1 MEEVT
6 ITNAI
11 LYVIIGV
18 IGLASF
24 LLGYLLRK
32 FAGEAKIGTAEVAA
46 QRILEHARVEAER
59 EAESKKREAL
69 LEAKDEAFRAKR
81 DAEKEIREQR
91 SEAQRLERR
100 LIQREE
106 HLDRKLDGVE
116 KRDQALAQREQE
128 VAKVREELQELSAV
142 QRTEMERIAGLTL
155 EEARQELL
163 QKVEVEIR
171 HEMAQTARKIEAEA
185 RETAERT
192 AREIVAL
199 AIQRC
204 AADHTAEVTVSVIS
218 LPNDEMKGRI
228 IGREG
233 RNIRA
238 LESLTGVDL
247 IIDDTPESVTLS
259 SFDPIRREVAKMALE
274 KLLSDGR
281 IHPARI
287 EEMVEKAQRE
297 IDTRIRD
304 AGERAAFEA
313 GVHGLHPEELKLLG
327 RLNFRFSY
335 GQNLLQHSIEVALL
349 AGLMASQLD
358 ADTDLARRAGL
369 LHDVGK
375 ALTHEAEGTHSDIG
389 MDIARRY
396 HEPPEVLNAI
406 AYHHGDAEATSVEAV
421 LVAAADAIS
430 ASRPGARK
438 ETVEMYIKRLEN
450 LERIATSFA
459 GVDKAYAI
467 QAGREIRVLV
477 KPQEIDDATA
487 ASMAR
492 EMAKKIEE
500 ELQYPGQIKV
510 TVLRET
516 RAVEYAK

>member
-1 MEEVT
+1 MNPVLFLG
-6 ITNAI
+6 A
-11 LYVIIGV
+11 GV
-18 IGLASF
+18 IGLGAF

-46 QRILEHARVEAER
+46 KRIIEDAAVAADR
-59 EAESKKREAL
+59 EADNKKREAL
-69 LEAKDEAFRAKR
+69 LEARDEAFRIKR
-81 DAEKEIREQR
+81 DAEREVREQR
-91 SEAQRLERR
+91 AEQQRLERR

-106 HLDRKLDGVE
+106 TLDRKLETAE
-116 KRDQALAQREQE
+116 KREQVLAQREQE
-128 VAKVREELQELSAV
+128 VTKAREELEEASQRQRVEL
-142 QRTEMERIAGLTL
+142 ERVAGLTL
-155 EEARQELL
+155 EQARQELL
-163 QKVEVEIR
+163 QKTEIEIR
-171 HEMAQTARKIEAEA
+171 HEAAQIGKKIEAEA
-185 RETAERT
+185 RETAERS

-204 AADHTAEVTVSVIS
+204 AADHTAEVTVSVVP

-233 RNIRA
+233 RNIRS

-247 IIDDTPESVTLS
+247 IIDDTPESVTIS
-259 SFDPIRREVAKMALE
+259 SFDPIRREVAKMTLE
-274 KLLSDGR
+274 KLLADGR

-287 EEMVEKAQRE
+287 EEMVEKAQRD
-297 IDTRIRD
+297 IDTRIRE

-349 AGLMASQLD
+349 AGLMATQLG
-358 ADTDLARRAGL
+358 ADPELARRAGV
-369 LHDVGK
+369 LHDIGK
-375 ALTHEAEGTHSDIG
+375 ALTHEAEGSHRDIG

-396 HEPPEVLNAI
+396 HEPPQVLNAI
-406 AYHHGDAEATSVEAV
+406 AYHHGDAEATGVESI

-438 ETVEMYIKRLEN
+438 DTVELYMKRLEN
-450 LERIATSFA
+450 LERIATSFP

-477 KPQEIDDATA
+477 KPQEIDDTSAMT
-487 ASMAR
+487 MAR

-500 ELQYPGQIKV
+500 EMQYPGQIKV

-516 RAVEYAK
+516 RAIEYAK

>member
-1 MEEVT
+1 MNPVLLLG
-6 ITNAI
+6 A
-11 LYVIIGV
+11 GV
-18 IGLASF
+18 IGLVAF

-46 QRILEHARVEAER
+46 KRIIEAAAVAAER
-59 EAESKKREAL
+59 EADNKKREAL
-69 LEAKDEAFRAKR
+69 LEARDEAFRIKR
-81 DAEKEIREQR
+81 DAEREVREQR
-91 SEAQRLERR
+91 AELQRLERR

-106 HLDRKLDGVE
+106 ALDRKVEAGE
-116 KRDQALAQREQE
+116 KREQALAQREQE
-128 VAKVREELQELSAV
+128 VTKAREELEEASQRERVEL
-142 QRTEMERIAGLTL
+142 ERVAGLTL
-155 EEARQELL
+155 EQARQELL
-163 QKVEVEIR
+163 QKTEIEIR
-171 HEMAQTARKIEAEA
+171 HEAAQIGKKIEAEA
-185 RETAERT
+185 RETAERS

-204 AADHTAEVTVSVIS
+204 AADHTAEVTVSVVP

-233 RNIRA
+233 RNIRS

-247 IIDDTPESVTLS
+247 IIDDTPESVTIS
-259 SFDPIRREVAKMALE
+259 SFDPIRREVAKMTLE
-274 KLLSDGR
+274 KLLVDGR

-287 EEMVEKAQRE
+287 EEMVEKAQRD
-297 IDTRIRD
+297 IDTRIRE
-304 AGERAAFEA
+304 AGDRAAFEA
-313 GVHGLHPEELKLLG
+313 GVHGLHPEELKLMG

-349 AGLMASQLD
+349 AGLMATQLG
-358 ADTDLARRAGL
+358 ADPELARRAGL
-369 LHDVGK
+369 LHDIGK
-375 ALTHEAEGTHSDIG
+375 ALTHEAEGTHSDLG

-396 HEPPEVLNAI
+396 HEPPQVLNAI
-406 AYHHGDAEATSVEAV
+406 AYHHGDAEAAGVESI

-438 ETVEMYIKRLEN
+438 ETVEMYVKRLEN
-450 LERIATSFA
+450 LERIATSFT

-477 KPQEIDDATA
+477 KPQEIDDASAMT
-487 ASMAR
+487 MAR

-516 RAVEYAK
+516 RAIEYAK

>member
-1 MEEVT
+1 MNPVLFVG
-6 ITNAI
+6 A
-11 LYVIIGV
+11 GV
-18 IGLASF
+18 IGLGAF

-46 QRILEHARVEAER
+46 KRIIEDAAVAAER
-59 EAESKKREAL
+59 EADNKKREAL
-69 LEAKDEAFRAKR
+69 LEARDEAFRIKR
-81 DAEKEIREQR
+81 DAEREVREQR
-91 SEAQRLERR
+91 AEQQRLERR

-106 HLDRKLDGVE
+106 TLDRKLETAE
-116 KRDQALAQREQE
+116 KREQALAQREQE
-128 VAKVREELQELSAV
+128 VTKAREELEELA
-142 QRTEMERIAGLTL
+142 QRQRVELERVANLTL
-155 EEARQELL
+155 EQARQELL
-163 QKVEVEIR
+163 QKTEVEIR
-171 HEMAQTARKIEAEA
+171 HEAAQIGKKIEAEA
-185 RETAERT
+185 RETAERS

-204 AADHTAEVTVSVIS
+204 AADHTAEVTVSVVP

-233 RNIRA
+233 RNIRS

-247 IIDDTPESVTLS
+247 IIDDTPESVTIS
-259 SFDPIRREVAKMALE
+259 SFDPIRREVAKMTLE
-274 KLLSDGR
+274 KLLADGR

-287 EEMVEKAQRE
+287 EEMVEKAQRD
-297 IDTRIRD
+297 IDTRIRE

-349 AGLMASQLD
+349 AGLMATQLG
-358 ADTDLARRAGL
+358 ADPELARRAGV
-369 LHDVGK
+369 LHDIGK
-375 ALTHEAEGTHSDIG
+375 ALTHEAEGSHSDIG

-396 HEPPEVLNAI
+396 HEPPQVLNAI
-406 AYHHGDAEATSVEAV
+406 AYHHGDAEATGVESI

-438 ETVEMYIKRLEN
+438 ETVELYMKRLEN
-450 LERIATSFA
+450 LERIATSFP

-477 KPQEIDDATA
+477 KPQEIDDTSAMT
-487 ASMAR
+487 MAR

-500 ELQYPGQIKV
+500 EMQYPGQIKV

-516 RAVEYAK
+516 RAIEYAK

>member
-1 MEEVT
+1 MNPVLFLG
-6 ITNAI
+6 A
-11 LYVIIGV
+11 GV
-18 IGLASF
+18 IGLVAF

-46 QRILEHARVEAER
+46 KRIIEDAAVAAER
-59 EAESKKREAL
+59 EADNKKREAL
-69 LEAKDEAFRAKR
+69 LEARDEAFRIKR
-81 DAEKEIREQR
+81 DAEREVREQR
-91 SEAQRLERR
+91 AEQQRLERR

-106 HLDRKLDGVE
+106 TLDRKLETAE
-116 KRDQALAQREQE
+116 KREQALAQREQE
-128 VAKVREELQELSAV
+128 VTKAREELEGLSQRQRGEL
-142 QRTEMERIAGLTL
+142 ERVAGLTL
-155 EEARQELL
+155 EQARQELL
-163 QKVEVEIR
+163 QKTEIEIR
-171 HEMAQTARKIEAEA
+171 HEAAQIGKKIEAEA
-185 RETAERT
+185 RETAERS

-204 AADHTAEVTVSVIS
+204 AADHTAEVTVSVVP

-233 RNIRA
+233 RNIRS

-247 IIDDTPESVTLS
+247 IIDDTPESVTIS
-259 SFDPIRREVAKMALE
+259 SFDPIRREVAKMTLE
-274 KLLSDGR
+274 KLLADGR

-287 EEMVEKAQRE
+287 EEMVEKAQRD
-297 IDTRIRD
+297 IDTRIRE

-349 AGLMASQLD
+349 AGLMATQLG
-358 ADTDLARRAGL
+358 ADPELARRAGL
-369 LHDVGK
+369 LHDIGK
-375 ALTHEAEGTHSDIG
+375 ALTHEAEGSHSDIG

-396 HEPPEVLNAI
+396 HEPPQVLNAI
-406 AYHHGDAEATSVEAV
+406 AYHHGDAEATGVESI

-438 ETVEMYIKRLEN
+438 ETVELYMKRLEN
-450 LERIATSFA
+450 LERIATSFP

-477 KPQEIDDATA
+477 KPQEIDDTSAMA
-487 ASMAR
+487 MAR

-500 ELQYPGQIKV
+500 EMQYPGQIKV

-516 RAVEYAK
+516 RAIEYAK

>member
-1 MEEVT
+1 VT
-6 ITNAI
+6 TTNA
-11 LYVIIGV
+11 VAFIIVGV
-18 IGLASF
+18 VGLAAF

-32 FAGEAKIGTAEVAA
+32 FAGEAKMGTAEVAA
-46 QRILEHARVEAER
+46 QRILENARTMAER

-69 LEAKDEAFRAKR
+69 LEAKDEAFRLKR
-81 DAEKEIREQR
+81 DAEREIREQR
-91 SEAQRLERR
+91 TEVQRLERR

-106 HLDRKLDGVE
+106 TLDRKLEAVD
-116 KRDQALAQREQE
+116 KRDEGLAQREQE
-128 VAKVREELQELSAV
+128 VTKAREELQELGQR
-142 QRTEMERIAGLTL
+142 QRTELERIASLTV
-155 EEARQELL
+155 EQARQELL
-163 QKVEVEIR
+163 QRVESEVR
-171 HEMAQTARKIEAEA
+171 HDAAQTAKKIETEA
-185 RETAERT
+185 REIADRK

-204 AADHTAEVTVSVIS
+204 AADHTAEVTVSVIP

-274 KLLSDGR
+274 KLLADGR

-287 EEMVEKAQRE
+287 EEMVEKAQGE
-297 IDTRIRD
+297 IDTRIRE

-349 AGLMASQLD
+349 AGLMASQLG
-358 ADTDLARRAGL
+358 ADPELARRAAI
-369 LHDVGK
+369 LHDIGK
-375 ALTHEAEGTHSDIG
+375 ALTHEAEGTHSDLG

-406 AYHHGDAEATSVEAV
+406 AYHHGDAEATCLEAI

-438 ETVEMYIKRLEN
+438 ETVELYMKRLEN

-477 KPQEIDDATA
+477 KPQEIDDSNAMT
-487 ASMAR
+487 MAR

-516 RAVEYAK
+516 RAIDYAK

>member
-1 MEEVT
+1 MNPVLFLG
-6 ITNAI
+6 A
-11 LYVIIGV
+11 GV
-18 IGLASF
+18 IGLGAF

-46 QRILEHARVEAER
+46 KRIIEDAAVAAER
-59 EAESKKREAL
+59 EADNKKREAL
-69 LEAKDEAFRAKR
+69 LEARDEAFRIKR
-81 DAEKEIREQR
+81 DAEREVREQR
-91 SEAQRLERR
+91 AEQQRLERR

-106 HLDRKLDGVE
+106 TLDRKLETAE
-116 KRDQALAQREQE
+116 KREQVLAQREQE
-128 VAKVREELQELSAV
+128 VTKAREELEELA
-142 QRTEMERIAGLTL
+142 QRQRVELERVANLTL
-155 EEARQELL
+155 EQARQELL
-163 QKVEVEIR
+163 QKTEVEIR
-171 HEMAQTARKIEAEA
+171 HEAAQIGKKIEAEA
-185 RETAERT
+185 RETAERS

-204 AADHTAEVTVSVIS
+204 AADHTAEVTVSVVP

-233 RNIRA
+233 RNIRS

-247 IIDDTPESVTLS
+247 IIDATPESVTIS
-259 SFDPIRREVAKMALE
+259 SFAPTRREVAKMTLE
-274 KLLSDGR
+274 KLLADGR

-287 EEMVEKAQRE
+287 EEMVEKAQRD
-297 IDTRIRD
+297 IDTRIRE

-349 AGLMASQLD
+349 AGLMATQLG
-358 ADTDLARRAGL
+358 ADPELARRAGV
-369 LHDVGK
+369 LHDIGK
-375 ALTHEAEGTHSDIG
+375 ALTHEAEGSHSDIG

-396 HEPPEVLNAI
+396 HEPPQVLNAI
-406 AYHHGDAEATSVEAV
+406 AYHHGDAEATGVESI

-438 ETVEMYIKRLEN
+438 ETVELYMKRLEN
-450 LERIATSFA
+450 LERIATSFP

-477 KPQEIDDATA
+477 KPQEIDDTSAMT
-487 ASMAR
+487 MAR

-500 ELQYPGQIKV
+500 EMQYPGQIKV

-516 RAVEYAK
+516 RAIEYAK

>member
-1 MEEVT
+1 MNPVLFLG
-6 ITNAI
+6 A
-11 LYVIIGV
+11 GV
-18 IGLASF
+18 IGLGAF

-46 QRILEHARVEAER
+46 KRIIEDAAVAADR
-59 EAESKKREAL
+59 EADNKKREAL
-69 LEAKDEAFRAKR
+69 LEARDEAFRIKR
-81 DAEKEIREQR
+81 DAEREVREQR
-91 SEAQRLERR
+91 AEQQRLERR

-106 HLDRKLDGVE
+106 TLDRKLETAE
-116 KRDQALAQREQE
+116 KREQVLAQREQE
-128 VAKVREELQELSAV
+128 VTKAREELEEASQRQRVEL
-142 QRTEMERIAGLTL
+142 ERVAGLTL
-155 EEARQELL
+155 EQARQELL
-163 QKVEVEIR
+163 QKTEIEIR
-171 HEMAQTARKIEAEA
+171 HEAAQIGKKIEAEA
-185 RETAERT
+185 RETAERS

-204 AADHTAEVTVSVIS
+204 AADHTAEVTVSVVP

-233 RNIRA
+233 RNIRS

-247 IIDDTPESVTLS
+247 IIDDTPESVTIS
-259 SFDPIRREVAKMALE
+259 SFDPIRREVAKMTLE
-274 KLLSDGR
+274 KLLADGR

-287 EEMVEKAQRE
+287 EEMVEKAQRD
-297 IDTRIRD
+297 IDTRIRE

-349 AGLMASQLD
+349 AGLMATQLG
-358 ADTDLARRAGL
+358 ADPELARRAGV
-369 LHDVGK
+369 LHDIGK
-375 ALTHEAEGTHSDIG
+375 ALTHEAEGSHSDIG

-396 HEPPEVLNAI
+396 HEPPQVLNAI
-406 AYHHGDAEATSVEAV
+406 AYHHGDAEATGVESI

-438 ETVEMYIKRLEN
+438 ETVELYMKRLEN
-450 LERIATSFA
+450 LERIATSFP

-477 KPQEIDDATA
+477 KPQEIDDTSAMT
-487 ASMAR
+487 MAR

-500 ELQYPGQIKV
+500 EMQYPGQIKV

-516 RAVEYAK
+516 RAIEYAK

>member
-1 MEEVT
+1 VT
-6 ITNAI
+6 TTNA
-11 LYVIIGV
+11 VAFIIVGV
-18 IGLASF
+18 VGLAAF

-46 QRILEHARVEAER
+46 QRILENASTMAER

-69 LEAKDEAFRAKR
+69 LEAKDEAFRLKR
-81 DAEKEIREQR
+81 DAEREIREQR
-91 SEAQRLERR
+91 TEVQRLERR

-106 HLDRKLDGVE
+106 TLDRKLEAVD
-116 KRDQALAQREQE
+116 KRDEGLAQREQE
-128 VAKVREELQELSAV
+128 VTKAREELQELGQR
-142 QRTEMERIAGLTL
+142 QRTELERIAGLTV
-155 EEARQELL
+155 EQARQELL
-163 QKVEVEIR
+163 QRVESEVR
-171 HEMAQTARKIEAEA
+171 HDAAQTAKKIETEA
-185 RETAERT
+185 REIADRK
-192 AREIVAL
+192 AREIIAL

-204 AADHTAEVTVSVIS
+204 AADHTAEVTVSVIP

-274 KLLSDGR
+274 KLLADGR

-287 EEMVEKAQRE
+287 EEMVEKAQGE
-297 IDTRIRD
+297 IDTRIRE

-349 AGLMASQLD
+349 AGLMASQLG
-358 ADTDLARRAGL
+358 ADPELARRAAI
-369 LHDVGK
+369 LHDIGK
-375 ALTHEAEGTHSDIG
+375 ALTHEAEGTHSDLG

-406 AYHHGDAEATSVEAV
+406 AYHHGDAEATCLEAI

-438 ETVEMYIKRLEN
+438 ETVELYMKRLEN

-477 KPQEIDDATA
+477 KPQEIDDSTA
-487 ASMAR
+487 MTMAR

-516 RAVEYAK
+516 RAIEYAK

>member
-1 MEEVT
+1 VT
-6 ITNAI
+6 TTSAFNYGLA
-11 LYVIIGV
+11 GV
-18 IGLASF
+18 IGLAVF

-46 QRILEHARVEAER
+46 RRILEEARAAAQR
-59 EAESKKREAL
+59 EADNRKREAL
-69 LEAKDEAFRAKR
+69 LEAKDEGFRIKR

-91 SEAQRLERR
+91 AEVQRQERR
-100 LIQREE
+100 LVQREE
-106 HLDRKLDGVE
+106 TLDRKLEALE
-116 KRDQALAQREQE
+116 KRDQVLAQREQE
-128 VAKVREELQELSAV
+128 VTKDKEGLEELHRAERLEL
-142 QRTEMERIAGLTL
+142 ERIGGLTTEQARHDL
-155 EEARQELL
+155 FQKAEA
-163 QKVEVEIR
+163 EIR
-171 HEMAQTARKIEAEA
+171 YEVAQTARKIEAEA
-185 RETAERT
+185 REDAERR
-192 AREIVAL
+192 AREVIAL

-204 AADHTAEVTVSVIS
+204 AADHTAEVTVSVIP
-218 LPNDEMKGRI
+218 LPTEDMKGRI

-238 LESLTGVDL
+238 LESLTGVDF

-259 SFDPIRREVAKMALE
+259 SFDPIRREIAKIALE
-274 KLLSDGR
+274 KLLADGR

-287 EEMVEKAQRE
+287 EEMVEKAQRD

-313 GVHGLHPEELKLLG
+313 GVHGLHPEEVKLLG

-349 AGLMASQLD
+349 SGLMASQLD
-358 ADTDLARRAGL
+358 ADPELARRAGL
-369 LHDVGK
+369 LHDIGK
-375 ALTHEAEGTHSDIG
+375 ALTHEVEGTHADIG

-406 AYHHGDAEATSVEAV
+406 AYHHGDAEPGSVEAV

-438 ETVEMYIKRLEN
+438 ETVEMYVKRLEN

-459 GVDKAYAI
+459 GVERAYAI

-477 KPQEIDDATA
+477 KPQEIDDPSA
-487 ASMAR
+487 AVLAR

-500 ELQYPGQIKV
+500 ELEYPGQIKV

-516 RAVEYAK
+516 RAIEYAK

>member
-1 MEEVT
+1 MT
-6 ITNAI
+6 TTNA
-11 LYVIIGV
+11 VTFIIAGV
-18 IGLASF
+18 VGLAAF

-46 QRILEHARVEAER
+46 QRILEDARSMADR
-59 EAESKKREAL
+59 EADSKKREAL
-69 LEAKDEAFRAKR
+69 LEAKDEAFRLKR
-81 DAEKEIREQR
+81 DAEREIREQR
-91 SEAQRLERR
+91 AEVQRLERR

-106 HLDRKLDGVE
+106 TLDRKLEAVD
-116 KRDQALAQREQE
+116 KRDEGLAQREQE
-128 VAKVREELQELSAV
+128 VTKAREELQELG
-142 QRTEMERIAGLTL
+142 QRHRTELERIAGLTA
-155 EEARQELL
+155 EQARQELL
-163 QKVEVEIR
+163 QKVESEVR
-171 HEMAQTARKIEAEA
+171 HDAAQTAKKIETEA
-185 RETAERT
+185 REIADRK
-192 AREIVAL
+192 AREIIAL

-204 AADHTAEVTVSVIS
+204 AADHTAEVTVSVIP

-274 KLLSDGR
+274 KLLADGR

-287 EEMVEKAQRE
+287 EEMVEKAQGE
-297 IDTRIRD
+297 IDTRIRE

-349 AGLMASQLD
+349 AGLMASQLG
-358 ADTDLARRAGL
+358 ADPELARRAAI
-369 LHDVGK
+369 LHDIGK
-375 ALTHEAEGTHSDIG
+375 ALTHEAEGTHSDLG

-406 AYHHGDAEATSVEAV
+406 AYHHGDAEATCLEAI

-438 ETVEMYIKRLEN
+438 ETVELYMKRLEN

-477 KPQEIDDATA
+477 KPQEIDDQNAMT
-487 ASMAR
+487 MAR

-516 RAVEYAK
+516 RAIDYAK

>member
-1 MEEVT
+1 VT
-6 ITNAI
+6 TTNA
-11 LYVIIGV
+11 VAFIIVGV
-18 IGLASF
+18 VGLAAF

-46 QRILEHARVEAER
+46 QRILENARTMAER

-69 LEAKDEAFRAKR
+69 LEAKDEAFRLKR
-81 DAEKEIREQR
+81 DAEREIREQR
-91 SEAQRLERR
+91 TEVQRLERR

-106 HLDRKLDGVE
+106 TLDRKLEAVD
-116 KRDQALAQREQE
+116 KRDEGLAQREQE
-128 VAKVREELQELSAV
+128 VTKAREELQELGQR
-142 QRTEMERIAGLTL
+142 QRTELERIASLTV
-155 EEARQELL
+155 EQARQELL
-163 QKVEVEIR
+163 QRVESEVR
-171 HEMAQTARKIEAEA
+171 HDAAQTAKKIETEA
-185 RETAERT
+185 REIADRK

-204 AADHTAEVTVSVIS
+204 AADHTAEVTVSVIP

-274 KLLSDGR
+274 KLLADGR

-287 EEMVEKAQRE
+287 EEMVEKAQGE
-297 IDTRIRD
+297 IDTRIRE

-349 AGLMASQLD
+349 AGLMASQLG
-358 ADTDLARRAGL
+358 ADPELARRAAI
-369 LHDVGK
+369 LHDIGK
-375 ALTHEAEGTHSDIG
+375 ALTHEAEGTHSDLG

-406 AYHHGDAEATSVEAV
+406 AYHHGDAEATCLEAI

-438 ETVEMYIKRLEN
+438 ETVELYMKRLEN

-477 KPQEIDDATA
+477 KPQEIDDSNAMT
-487 ASMAR
+487 MAR

-516 RAVEYAK
+516 RAIDYAK

>member
-1 MEEVT
+1 MTTTSAVQ
-6 ITNAI
+6 
-11 LYVIIGV
+11 YVLAGV
-18 IGLASF
+18 LGLAVF

-46 QRILEHARVEAER
+46 RRILEEAGVAAHR
-59 EAESKKREAL
+59 EAESRKREAL
-69 LEAKDEAFRAKR
+69 LEARDEAFRIKR

-91 SEAQRLERR
+91 AELQRLEKR
-100 LIQREE
+100 LVQREE
-106 HLDRKLDGVE
+106 NLDRKLEALE

-128 VAKVREELQELSAV
+128 VARVKEELQALYGAQRNEL
-142 QRTEMERIAGLTL
+142 ERVSGLTL
-155 EEARQELL
+155 EQARQELL
-163 QKVEVEIR
+163 QKAEAEIR
-171 HEMAQTARKIEAEA
+171 YEAAQTARKIEAEA
-185 RETAERT
+185 RENAERR
-192 AREIVAL
+192 AREVVAL

-204 AADHTAEVTVSVIS
+204 AADHTAEVTVSVIP

-233 RNIRA
+233 RNIRS
-238 LESLTGVDL
+238 LESLTGVDF

-259 SFDPIRREVAKMALE
+259 SFDPIRREIAKMALE
-274 KLLSDGR
+274 KLLADGR

-297 IDTRIRD
+297 IDARIRD

-358 ADTDLARRAGL
+358 GDADLARRAGL
-369 LHDVGK
+369 LHDIGK
-375 ALTHEAEGTHSDIG
+375 ALTHEVEGTHSDIG
-389 MDIARRY
+389 LDIARRY
-396 HEPPEVLNAI
+396 HEPAEVLNAI
-406 AYHHGDAEATSVEAV
+406 AYHHGDAEATSIESI

-438 ETVEMYIKRLEN
+438 ETVEMYVKRLEN
-450 LERIATSFA
+450 LERIATSFP
-459 GVDKAYAI
+459 GVERAYAI

-477 KPQEIDDATA
+477 RPQERDDAA
-487 ASMAR
+487 AAILAR

-500 ELQYPGQIKV
+500 ELEYPGQIKV

-516 RAVEYAK
+516 RAIEYAK

>member
-1 MEEVT
+1 VT
-6 ITNAI
+6 TTNA
-11 LYVIIGV
+11 VTFIIAGV
-18 IGLASF
+18 VGLAAF

-46 QRILEHARVEAER
+46 QRILESARTTAER

-69 LEAKDEAFRAKR
+69 LEAKDEAFRLKR
-81 DAEKEIREQR
+81 DAEREVREQR
-91 SEAQRLERR
+91 TEVQRLERR

-106 HLDRKLDGVE
+106 TLDRKLEAVD
-116 KRDQALAQREQE
+116 KRDESLAQREQE
-128 VAKVREELQELSAV
+128 VTKAREELQDVSQQQRKEL
-142 QRTEMERIAGLTL
+142 ERIAGLTA
-155 EEARQELL
+155 EQGRQELL
-163 QKVEVEIR
+163 QKVESEVR
-171 HEMAQTARKIEAEA
+171 HDAAQITKKIEAEA
-185 RETAERT
+185 REIADRK

-204 AADHTAEVTVSVIS
+204 AADHTAEVTVSVIP

-274 KLLSDGR
+274 KLLADGR

-287 EEMVEKAQRE
+287 EEMVEKAQGE
-297 IDTRIRD
+297 IDTRIRE

-349 AGLMASQLD
+349 AGLMASQLG
-358 ADTDLARRAGL
+358 ADPELARRAAI

-375 ALTHEAEGTHSDIG
+375 ALTHEAEGTHSDLG

-406 AYHHGDAEATSVEAV
+406 AYHHGDAEATCLEAI

-438 ETVEMYIKRLEN
+438 ETVELYMKRLEN
-450 LERIATSFA
+450 LERIAVSFA

-477 KPQEIDDATA
+477 KPQEIDDTNAMT
-487 ASMAR
+487 MAR

-510 TVLRET
+510 TILRET
-516 RAVEYAK
+516 RAIEYAK

>member
-1 MEEVT
+1 MNPVLFLG
-6 ITNAI
+6 A
-11 LYVIIGV
+11 GV
-18 IGLASF
+18 IGLGAF

-46 QRILEHARVEAER
+46 KRIIEDAAVAADR
-59 EAESKKREAL
+59 EADNKKREAL
-69 LEAKDEAFRAKR
+69 LEARDEAFRIKR
-81 DAEKEIREQR
+81 DAEREVREQR
-91 SEAQRLERR
+91 AEQQRLERR

-106 HLDRKLDGVE
+106 TLDRKLETAE
-116 KRDQALAQREQE
+116 KREQVLAQREQE
-128 VAKVREELQELSAV
+128 VTKAREELEEASQRQRVEL
-142 QRTEMERIAGLTL
+142 ERVAGLTL
-155 EEARQELL
+155 EQARQELL
-163 QKVEVEIR
+163 QKTEIEIR
-171 HEMAQTARKIEAEA
+171 HEAAQIGKKIEAEA
-185 RETAERT
+185 RETAERS

-204 AADHTAEVTVSVIS
+204 AADHTAEVTVSVVP

-233 RNIRA
+233 RNIRS

-247 IIDDTPESVTLS
+247 IIDDTPESVTIS
-259 SFDPIRREVAKMALE
+259 SFDPIRREVAKMTLE
-274 KLLSDGR
+274 KLLADGR

-287 EEMVEKAQRE
+287 EEMVEKSQRD
-297 IDTRIRD
+297 IDTRIRE

-349 AGLMASQLD
+349 AGLMATQLG
-358 ADTDLARRAGL
+358 ADPELARRAGF
-369 LHDVGK
+369 LHDIGK

-396 HEPPEVLNAI
+396 HEPPQVLNAI
-406 AYHHGDAEATSVEAV
+406 AYHHGDAEATGVESI

-438 ETVEMYIKRLEN
+438 ETVELYMKRLEN
-450 LERIATSFA
+450 LERIATSFP

-477 KPQEIDDATA
+477 KPQEIDDTSAMT
-487 ASMAR
+487 MAR

-500 ELQYPGQIKV
+500 EMQYPGQIKV

-516 RAVEYAK
+516 RAIEYAK